1 MKETAHKQGIV
12 IVATGHANY
21 GRLAYNLA
29 VSIKAV
35 EDFPIAILYNDR
47 ALTHIGDHQIDIFDY
62 IIPLDASI
70 PANQSSKL
78 YAADYSPFEQT
89 LLLDADTL
97 WLPVKKPSQLF
108 SEVAES
114 DFTGITEG
122 NDKDPAKNYF
132 FWADVNEI
140 REVYKIEGDIYQW
153 RTEVVYFNE
162 KGKDIIRKALEITK
176 NPNLKTVKLFAY
188 SVPDELGVNIAAALA
203 GIRPHIYKWQPSY
216 WHLMNG
222 NIIPQPSKLY
232 ENHYLISF
240 GSNNSSGTIKKFYD
254 TIMKAACYKLEL
266 QHVFP
271 LKSKRDYLKERDKI

>member
-1 MKETAHKQGIV
+1 MKEIVHDKGIV
-12 IVATGHANY
+12 IVATGHPNY

-29 VSIKAV
+29 VSIKSV

-47 ALTHIGDHQIDIFDY
+47 ALTHIGDHQIDVFDHV
-62 IIPLDASI
+62 IKMDDNIT
-70 PANQSSKL
+70 ANQGSKL
-78 YAADYSPFEQT
+78 YAAEYSPFKRT
-89 LLLDADTL
+89 LLLDADML
-97 WLPVKKPSQLF
+97 WLPVKKPSELF
-108 SEVAES
+108 ICLENVE
-114 DFTGITEG
+114 FTGITEG

-132 FWADVNEI
+132 FWADVTEI

-162 KGKDIIRKALEITK
+162 AGRDILRKALEITK
-176 NPNLKTVKLFAY
+176 NPNLKSVKLFAY
-188 SVPDELGVNIAAALA
+188 AVPDELGVNIAAAIS
-203 GIRPHIYKWQPSY
+203 GIKPHIYKWQPSY

-240 GSNNSSGTIKKFYD
+240 GSNNASGTIKKFYD
-254 TIMKAACYKLEL
+254 TIMKAACYKMEL

-271 LKSKRDYLKERDKI
+271 LKSKREYLKERDKM